1 MSTEARAP
9 LTVTCTQTNCARR
22 VAPVER
28 RHSFQELAGALPG
41 VGGTCR
47 ACGVDIVDWELCHA
61 NDPLNVKR
69 LVTEMRKELIRDVY
83 WGETLPE
90 RIVALALRRDPQLLR
105 ESQRRML
112 ARELIPP
119 EAENPWLRKRTYF
132 ATHHDARIVHCA
144 QHATATCCRRCLELW
159 HGIPRERRLTD
170 QELSYLEL
178 LTWSYTTERLA
189 EPNFAGARD
198 G

>member
-1 MSTEARAP
+1 MSTTARTP
-9 LTVTCTQTNCARR
+9 IVVTCKQTSCASK
-22 VAPVER
+22 VPPTEH
-28 RHSFQELAGALPG
+28 RHSFQELTGALPG

-47 ACGVDIVDWELCHA
+47 ACGADVVDWELCHA
-61 NDPLNVKR
+61 NDPLSVEQ
-69 LVTEMRKELIRDVY
+69 LVAEIRKELIRDVY
-83 WGETLPE
+83 WGEALPE
-90 RIVALALRRDPQLLR
+90 RIVMLALRRDAQALR

-112 ARELIPP
+112 ARELIP
-119 EAENPWLRKRTYF
+119 AEPQNPWLRKRTYF

-170 QELSYLEL
+170 QEFSYLES
-178 LTWSYTTERLA
+178 LTWSYTVERLA
-189 EPNFAGARD
+189 EPIFAGVHS